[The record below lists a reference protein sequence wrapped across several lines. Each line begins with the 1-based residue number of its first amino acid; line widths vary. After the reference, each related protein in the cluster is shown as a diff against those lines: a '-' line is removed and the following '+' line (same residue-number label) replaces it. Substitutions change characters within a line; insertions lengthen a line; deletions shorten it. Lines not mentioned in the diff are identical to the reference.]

1 MYKKAVPVG
10 VENFEKII
18 KVLENGDI
26 KKFEKTLGKVMINML
41 SHFGLKSEMKKIYQ
55 VFMIGLVVFFDGN
68 QIMRADMEDTILQW
82 YQ

>member
-1 MYKKAVPVG
+1 MDKKAVPVG
-10 VENFEKII
+10 VENFEKIL

-68 QIMRADMEDTILQW
+68 QIMRADMEDTILQ
-82 YQ
+82 

>member
-1 MYKKAVPVG
+1 MDKKAVPVG

-55 VFMIGLVVFFDGN
+55 VFDKACCFFDGN
-68 QIMRADMEDTILQW
+68 QIMRADMEDTILQ
-82 YQ
+82 

>member
-1 MYKKAVPVG
+1 MDKKAVPVG

-68 QIMRADMEDTILQW
+68 QIMRADMEDTILQ
-82 YQ
+82 

>member
-41 SHFGLKSEMKKIYQ
+41 SHFGLKSAMKKIYQ
-55 VFMIGLVVFFDGN
+55 VFMMGLVVFFDGN
-68 QIMRADMEDTILQW
+68 QIMRADMEDTILQ
-82 YQ
+82 